1 VATPEPAA
9 SPRSGAS
16 PRPGPPPGTAP
27 LPARLGAALDAFRHH
42 IEAERGLSRHT
53 VRAYVSDIAALLEH
67 AAATGAGAPADL
79 GIATLRAWLAAQHG
93 AGQSRATLARRAA
106 AARTFT
112 AFAHARGLMPADP
125 GPLLGMPRIPR
136 RLPEVLSQEQVAA
149 VLTASAAGPAR
160 PGSGSVGPAAASAR
174 PGSASARPSSGSGPA
189 GSGPAD
195 SGPARPGS
203 GPASPAAGSARPEG
217 APPRG
222 AEDRGAPD
230 GLLARPGS
238 GAARAAGTP
247 GRRNSAKSGRDDE
260 DAALALR
267 DSAIM
272 ELLYATGIRVS
283 ELCGLDLGDL
293 DEERRTVRVLGKG
306 NRERTVPAGIPAV
319 RAVGAWARTG
329 RPVLVTPA
337 SGHALLLGARGG
349 RLDPRTARRVVHA
362 CLAAVPGTP
371 DSGPHG
377 LRHAAATHLL
387 EGGADLRSV
396 QEILGHA
403 SLTSTQIYTHVSIE
417 RLRSAYRQA
426 HPRA

>member
-1 VATPEPAA
+1 MATPEPPA

>member
-1 VATPEPAA
+1 MASPEPVA
-9 SPRSGAS
+9 SPRSGAP
-16 PRPGPPPGTAP
+16 PRTGAPPEPAP
-27 LPARLGAALDAFRHH
+27 LPARLGAVLDAFRHH

-53 VRAYVSDIAALLEH
+53 VRAYLGDVTALLEH
-67 AAATGAGAPADL
+67 AASAGAAGPEDL
-79 GIATLRAWLAAQHG
+79 GIGTLRAWLAEEHG
-93 AGQSRATLARRAA
+93 RGQSRATLARRAA

-112 AFAHARGLMPADP
+112 AFAHARGLMPSDP
-125 GPLLGMPRIPR
+125 GPQLGMPRIPR
-136 RLPEVLSQEQVAA
+136 RLPEVLRQDQVAA
-149 VLTASAAGPAR
+149 VL
-160 PGSGSVGPAAASAR
+160 AASAGR
-174 PGSASARPSSGSGPA
+174 PPSGP
-189 GSGPAD
+189 SGQ
-195 SGPARPGS
+195 
-203 GPASPAAGSARPEG
+203 
-217 APPRG
+217 
-222 AEDRGAPD
+222 
-230 GLLARPGS
+230 
-238 GAARAAGTP
+238 
-247 GRRNSAKSGRDDE
+247 
-260 DAALALR
+260 DAALGLR
-267 DSAIM
+267 DAAIV

-293 DEERRTVRVLGKG
+293 DEDRRTVRVLGKG

-319 RAVGAWARTG
+319 KAVGAWTRSG

-337 SGHALLLGARGG
+337 SGHALFLGARGG
-349 RLDPRTARRVVHA
+349 RLDPRTARRVVHG

-417 RLRSAYRQA
+417 RLHSAYRQA